1 MSTREIR
8 YIYLA
13 ISPYI
18 GSIGAYSVLP
28 VTLQSCR
35 HLCGTIYFTWCLQDS
50 IVMYLV
56 SRGVT
61 DYRDCGQHVRE
72 LALDLEHCIEE
83 WRDLQRGCV
92 ICMTH
97 DVEISDLVR
106 CPEVC
111 PPDVQLLDLLPQL
124 LLDGQ
129 LVVLQEDFLN
139 VRLFCEA
146 WPNCKAPKK
155 GLRIVKDPLL

>member
-1 MSTREIR
+1 MCVQELIKILMYVEGKKKIHNQMSTREIR

-83 WRDLQRGCV
+83 
-92 ICMTH
+92 
-97 DVEISDLVR
+97 
-106 CPEVC
+106 
-111 PPDVQLLDLLPQL
+111 
-124 LLDGQ
+124 
-129 LVVLQEDFLN
+129 
-139 VRLFCEA
+139 
-146 WPNCKAPKK
+146 
-155 GLRIVKDPLL
+155 